1 MRLLKLVTILM
12 GIIGLGSPLVQRRN
26 KNILEDKPIVKE
38 QELILTKVLQPNNV
52 QVWQNNSIPTKRVVK
67 VVNINTYFLNKNMH
81 ELDLS
86 YVLKPPKNNEQVL
99 LKIMVFE
106 EVFGVSCSQ
115 LYWHSMESY
124 LKR

>member
-26 KNILEDKPIVKE
+26 KNILEEKPIVKE

-52 QVWQNNSIPTKRVVK
+52 QVRQYKLIPTKR

-99 LKIMVFE
+99 LKIMAFE
-106 EVFGVSCSQ
+106 ESSAA
-115 LYWHSMESY
+115 LYSTIFCCKNKV
-124 LKR
+124 LKDFTS